1 MGEDQTAEIREV
13 KKEIAMKHVTVL
25 LVAVL
30 VFNSVAVAQATQT
43 QGASQAAKVK
53 TEVQKR
59 GTGEKSR
66 VKLRLRNKA
75 EVKGYISKIED
86 ASFDVTDK
94 KTGRATTIPY
104 AEVEK
109 VQGSGLS
116 KGAKIGIIA
125 GAAVVIVA
133 VVIAVGVCGAGYC

>member
-1 MGEDQTAEIREV
+1 
-13 KKEIAMKHVTVL
+13 MKHFTRL

-30 VFNSVAVAQATQT
+30 VFNSVAVPQATQT
-43 QGASQAAKVK
+43 QRASPAAKVK

-59 GTGEKSR
+59 STDEKSR
-66 VKLRLRNKA
+66 VKVRLRNKA
-75 EVKGYISKIED
+75 EVKGYINKIED

-133 VVIAVGVCGAGYC
+133 VVIAVGVCRAGYC

>member
-1 MGEDQTAEIREV
+1 
-13 KKEIAMKHVTVL
+13 MKHVTVL

-104 AEVEK
+104 ADVER
-109 VQGSGLS
+109 VQGVGLS

-125 GAAVVIVA
+125 GAAVVTVA
-133 VVIAVGVCGAGYC
+133 VVIAVAVCRAGYC

>member
-1 MGEDQTAEIREV
+1 MPEFLPHRKRVGHEHGARRWCLSLRNVAASQRQGGPDQGRSKGEVGEDQTAEIREV

-59 GTGEKSR
+59 GTAKN
-66 VKLRLRNKA
+66 L
-75 EVKGYISKIED
+75 
-86 ASFDVTDK
+86 
-94 KTGRATTIPY
+94 
-104 AEVEK
+104 
-109 VQGSGLS
+109 GLS
-116 KGAKIGIIA
+116 
-125 GAAVVIVA
+125 
-133 VVIAVGVCGAGYC
+133 